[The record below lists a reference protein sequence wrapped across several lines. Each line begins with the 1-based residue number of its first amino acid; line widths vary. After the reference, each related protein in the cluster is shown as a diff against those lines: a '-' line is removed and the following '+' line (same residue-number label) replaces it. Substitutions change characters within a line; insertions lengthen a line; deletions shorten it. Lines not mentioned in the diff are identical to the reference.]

1 MPVIPPASAPV
12 CAVDGRN
19 DATVDTTG
27 DTTVGTN
34 TTGVAARRFG
44 GVQRLIGDDGF
55 SRLEAT
61 HVVVIGIGGVGS
73 WAVEALARSGVG
85 ALTLVDMDHIAE
97 SNINR
102 QIHALDDTLGA
113 SKGEAMARRIAG
125 IHAGCRVAL
134 VDDFVTPDNADR
146 LIPMDAIVI
155 DAIDQPRA
163 KAAIVALCRARG
175 QRLMVCGGA
184 GAVIDPLTLR
194 RGDLCA
200 TRGDPLLA
208 SVRARLRREHGFPRE
223 AGKRFGVAALRFDG
237 HRPSGASAPP
247 DAAAGAPLA
256 CAGYGSLVTVTA
268 TLGMAAAAAAID
280 WARGA

>member
-19 DATVDTTG
+19 EATVDSTG
-27 DTTVGTN
+27 D

-163 KAAIVALCRARG
+163 RAALDGMRR
-175 QRLMVCGGA
+175 R
-184 GAVIDPLTLR
+184 R
-194 RGDLCA
+194 RGGRPA
-200 TRGDPLLA
+200 DPA
-208 SVRARLRREHGFPRE
+208 SR
-223 AGKRFGVAALRFDG
+223 
-237 HRPSGASAPP
+237 
-247 DAAAGAPLA
+247 
-256 CAGYGSLVTVTA
+256 
-268 TLGMAAAAAAID
+268 
-280 WARGA
+280 

>member
-1 MPVIPPASAPV
+1 MPADLPATA
-12 CAVDGRN
+12 CAA
-19 DATVDTTG
+19 ATPA
-27 DTTVGTN
+27 
-34 TTGVAARRFG
+34 GVAGARAEAGVTARRFG
-44 GVQRLIGDDGF
+44 GVQRLIGTEGF
-55 SRLEAT
+55 ARLAAA
-61 HVVVIGIGGVGS
+61 HVAVIGIGGVGS

-85 ALTLVDMDHIAE
+85 ALTLVDMDHVAE

-125 IHAGCRVAL
+125 IQPGCRVVL
-134 VDDFVTPDNADR
+134 VDDFVTPDNAADR
-146 LIPMDAIVI
+146 IPADAIVI
-155 DAIDQPRA
+155 DAIDQPRV
-163 KAAIVALCRARG
+163 KAAMAALCRTRG
-175 QRLMVCGGA
+175 QRLIMCGGA

-223 AGKRFGVAALRFDG
+223 AGRRFGVAALWFDG
-237 HRPSGASAPP
+237 HRPAAGRGTTEAAGTGA
-247 DAAAGAPLA
+247 DAAPGAPLA